1 MEVLK
6 MEVLRMEKISI
17 PQMLYKFPNTS
28 NCHWNPWKHLCWQ
41 KVFPGAKSLITG
53 NPGENYSKKNELICS
68 FPIKKKQATCWLDLP
83 DNESTNERA
92 NERTNERKNKRK
104 SDTTNVFVL
113 KKTTK
118 YVEKV
123 QRKSAETAISDIF
136 GRKNFFLENRTPPR
150 FEHCQ
155 SASLSKKSEKN
166 NE

>member
-1 MEVLK
+1 MTSTFSKQEVPNQRIPSGIPTKYITVLKMEVLK

-92 NERTNERKNKRK
+92 NERTNER
-104 SDTTNVFVL
+104 TN
-113 KKTTK
+113 
-118 YVEKV
+118 EKV
-123 QRKSAETAISDIF
+123 ILLM
-136 GRKNFFLENRTPPR
+136 FL
-150 FEHCQ
+150 C
-155 SASLSKKSEKN
+155 
-166 NE
+166 